1 MYRYGSKKTTKP
13 TKKLKQKQRQR
24 QYQKQSVVVNVN
36 TPVKRRSAS
45 GVKKSATVYPLA
57 PQLIQS
63 VPLQYSPQL
72 MIDQSSLLTQDSRN
86 RIFQSEIRNIILLN
100 QETEKKTEKMV
111 NSLFELNEK
120 KQCVDETAEKY
131 GRENRKWRVRIIW
144 RRRSVLKN

>member
-1 MYRYGSKKTTKP
+1 MYRYGSKKRRQLNQQRSNSNRNRGRGNTKS
-13 TKKLKQKQRQR
+13 KAWWLM
-24 QYQKQSVVVNVN
+24 N

-86 RIFQSEIRNIILLN
+86 RIFQSEIRNGI
-100 QETEKKTEKMV
+100 
-111 NSLFELNEK
+111 
-120 KQCVDETAEKY
+120 Y
-131 GRENRKWRVRIIW
+131 
-144 RRRSVLKN
+144 

>member
-1 MYRYGSKKTTKP
+1 MVQKKKTTKP
-13 TKKLKQKQRQR
+13 TKKQLKQKQRQR

-86 RIFQSEIRNIILLN
+86 RIFQSEIRNGISLLN

-120 KQCVDETAEKY
+120 KRSAWMKQQKIWT
-131 GRENRKWRVRIIW
+131 RRTENGG
-144 RRRSVLKN
+144 